1 MAVIQVRQLTKRFG
15 AVAAVD
21 RLSFEIG
28 PGLVTGFLGPN
39 GAGKTTT
46 LRMLLGLV
54 QPTSGQATIWGRRY
68 AELGGRRPKVGV
80 LLEASGI
87 HPGRTVYDH
96 LRVRCAASA
105 LPRSRVDAVLEAAGL
120 SALAA
125 RRAGHLSLGERQRL
139 GLAGALLGDPEVLIL
154 DDGRLICHASVS
166 ELLAGARP
174 VVVVRTPDAAR
185 LREALQEHGAGVQVI
200 AADRLQISG
209 STIEQVAT
217 VAAARRLPLF
227 EISTQGDS
235 LEEAFLQVT
244 SAAGRPG

>member
-1 MAVIQVRQLTKRFG
+1 MIDG
-15 AVAAVD
+15 
-21 RLSFEIG
+21 
-28 PGLVTGFLGPN
+28 
-39 GAGKTTT
+39 
-46 LRMLLGLV
+46 
-54 QPTSGQATIWGRRY
+54 
-68 AELGGRRPKVGV
+68 
-80 LLEASGI
+80 
-87 HPGRTVYDH
+87 
-96 LRVRCAASA
+96 
-105 LPRSRVDAVLEAAGL
+105 
-120 SALAA
+120 
-125 RRAGHLSLGERQRL
+125 
-139 GLAGALLGDPEVLIL
+139 
-154 DDGRLICHASVS
+154 GRLICHASVS
-166 ELLAGARP
+166 ELLADARP